1 MVRWYDKL
9 AQDLLIPTRNDAYIC
24 KPRSSS
30 FSSSSSYPYAYR
42 NVLLIKERKSMLT
55 VKDISS
61 SSSYIL
67 FRIKVL
73 LTTERKNGHP
83 LRRRH
88 RRLVIFVFISCT
100 IDERKNEWTKHR
112 EREGL
117 RTKDPQTKRHK
128 LCNRVSML
136 TLISVSLL
144 YSKMSVL

>member
-100 IDERKNEWTKHR
+100 IDERKNE
-112 EREGL
+112 
-117 RTKDPQTKRHK
+117 
-128 LCNRVSML
+128 
-136 TLISVSLL
+136 
-144 YSKMSVL
+144 